1 MYTFFFHEYNFH
13 LPIKKKNGKG
23 GLSSLRIMICTILYH
38 PGKPNVV
45 VNALSQKSSSSLETL
60 RVRQPHQLSNLKG
73 LQEVWNSGI

>member
-1 MYTFFFHEYNFH
+1 
-13 LPIKKKNGKG
+13 
-23 GLSSLRIMICTILYH
+23 MICAILYH